1 MLGENQIKRVLKHCE
16 SVKSAYD
23 GLEMSG
29 DEGPLYFDSMKN
41 EGWCEALRLV
51 LERNTLV
58 LEGNTNHISNKPLE
72 ESTNE

>member
-51 LERNTLV
+51 LERNT
-58 LEGNTNHISNKPLE
+58 NHISNKPLE